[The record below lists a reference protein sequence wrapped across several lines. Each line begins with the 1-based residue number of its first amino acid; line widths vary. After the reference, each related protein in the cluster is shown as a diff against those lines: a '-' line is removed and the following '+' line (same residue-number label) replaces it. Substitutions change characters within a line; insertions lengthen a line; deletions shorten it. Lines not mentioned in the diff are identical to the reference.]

1 MNATSLYRQQQL
13 AIAAAID
20 SGDYEKAS
28 DLLRRDL
35 RTFAAPE
42 RAAPER
48 SGTTRQQKSDKKA
61 LTAPRKCGII
71 KAIRR
76 HLRR

>member
-1 MNATSLYRQQQL
+1 MNTVKLYRTQQL

-35 RTFAAPE
+35 RTFAEPE
-42 RAAPER
+42 RAAPKQ
-48 SGTTRQQKSDKKA
+48 SGTTGHKPRRKRKSK
-61 LTAPRKCGII
+61 I
-71 KAIRR
+71 
-76 HLRR
+76 LRTLCRLLK

>member
-1 MNATSLYRQQQL
+1 MNTVNLYRTQQL

-48 SGTTRQQKSDKKA
+48 SEPQRTKPKQKSK
-61 LTAPRKCGII
+61 L
-71 KAIRR
+71 
-76 HLRR
+76 LRILGRLLK